1 MDEKRNYVKFFFLYT
16 VALYPG
22 VLKLILAIFDVPQT
36 TDHRTKAFVL
46 QGVLNC

>member
-1 MDEKRNYVKFFFLYT
+1 MDEKRNYVKFFFFLYT

-36 TDHRTKAFVL
+36 TEPKLLFYRAF
-46 QGVLNC
+46 